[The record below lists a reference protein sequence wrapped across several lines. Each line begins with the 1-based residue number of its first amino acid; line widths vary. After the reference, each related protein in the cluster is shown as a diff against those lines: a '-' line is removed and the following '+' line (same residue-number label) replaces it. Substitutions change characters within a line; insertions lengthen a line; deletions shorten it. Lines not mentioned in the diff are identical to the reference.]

1 MNEELRIII
10 KAEVDKAVKDMEKV
24 NSQVKGLG
32 DKSQKSSKSFGS
44 SMKAIGKGVAIA
56 ATAVVAA
63 VAAIGAALTKIAS
76 STKEYREEQSKL
88 VSSFQASGSTAKQA
102 QETYKNL
109 YRFLGDSGKATEA
122 AGHLAQLTTSQKALA
137 EWTTIA
143 QGVYATFGDSLP
155 IESMTEAANET
166 AKVGKTTGA
175 LADALNWAGVSEDSF
190 NASLAACNTEAER
203 EALIRNTLND
213 LYSNAAQ
220 LYEKNNADILAQNE
234 AQNRLNNTMAAL
246 GKNITPMITAL
257 TNLANT
263 FMTALAPA
271 INAVLPYITT
281 LINYLSKA
289 VSWVSSFISALTGSK
304 SASKSVE
311 AVANATN
318 AIGSGFSKAS
328 SGAGGITDN
337 LTDATKAAE
346 KLKRT
351 TAGFDELNVMSSG
364 SSGSSGGASS
374 GGSGGAVGGGGSVG
388 AVGGFDLGLT
398 DAFEDTG
405 KGAEGFAKKV
415 KEVFNDLKNKVKE
428 YLTLFTPTF
437 EAWKSAFKSLGE
449 PLTESFTSIKGSFVG
464 LWNDTLA
471 PFGEYIGTDFIPT
484 LYNNFSENFAPI
496 FSDVA
501 GWAVKQFAADFDWM
515 CQQVNTGVNDIIQP
529 AYELFKEITV
539 DATDAIGQEWQE
551 SGESLLTN
559 ISGVI
564 ESFKQIWENLYN
576 NIIKPVWDNLL
587 KGLTDLW
594 NKHLEPLWKKLLD
607 FFTSLGECVM
617 TIWNNFL
624 APIVNWLITVLSP
637 IITTIINTIV
647 NLVLGI
653 VGVIADVIG
662 GILSAL
668 SGLLKFL
675 TGVFSGDW
683 QKAWEGIKQ
692 FFKGIWDAIWGIC
705 KGIINLIIGAINTL
719 WSGIYSVIKGLVD
732 GVGKIAGAIG
742 DLLGKDWKF
751 SMPKKPPTIPKLAEG
766 GIVNS
771 SIIANIGERGKE
783 AVLPLE
789 NNTEWMDILAQRI
802 AGVVSAP
809 SKIVLMLDGKE
820 LGWANINSINGITQE
835 TGQLQLRLV

>member
-1 MNEELRIII
+1 MNEELKIII

-24 NSQVKGLG
+24 NSQVKDLG
-32 DKSQKSSKSFGS
+32 NKSQKSSKSFGG
-44 SMKAIGKGVAIA
+44 SMKAIGKGVAVA

-63 VAAIGAALTKIAS
+63 VAAIGAALVKIAN

-246 GKNITPMITAL
+246 GKTITPLITAL

-271 INAVLPYITT
+271 INAVMPYIVSF
-281 LINYLSKA
+281 INGISKA
-289 VSWVSSFISALTGSK
+289 VAWVSSFISSLTGSK
-304 SASKSVE
+304 SASKAVE
-311 AVANATN
+311 EVANATN
-318 AIGSGFSKAS
+318 AIGSGFNKAS
-328 SGAGGITDN
+328 SGAGGIANN

-364 SSGSSGGASS
+364 SGGSSSGGASS
-374 GGSGGAVGGGGSVG
+374 GGSGGGGGSIG

-398 DAFEDTG
+398 DALEETG
-405 KGAEGFAKKV
+405 NGAGKFAEKV
-415 KEVFNDLKNKVKE
+415 KQVFSDLKTKVGE

-437 EAWKSAFKSLGE
+437 EAWK
-449 PLTESFTSIKGSFVG
+449 ESFKGLGQPITEAFGSIKGSFT
-464 LWNDTLA
+464 TLKDETLL
-471 PFGEYIGTDFIPT
+471 PYVEYITTDFIPT
-484 LYNNFSENFAPI
+484 IANNFSENFAPI

-515 CQQVNTGVNDIIQP
+515 CQQVNIGVNDVITP
-529 AYELFKEITV
+529 ALELFKQITV
-539 DATDAIGQEWQE
+539 DTTDAIGQEWQK

-564 ESFKQIWENLYN
+564 ESFKEIWDNLYN

-587 KGLTDLW
+587 EGLTKLW
-594 NKHLEPLWKKLLD
+594 DEHLKPLWEKLLD
-607 FFTSLGECVM
+607 FFSSLSECVM

-624 APIVNWLITVLSP
+624 APIVNWIITVLAP
-637 IITTIINTIV
+637 IITNVINTIV

-662 GILSAL
+662 GIVSAL
-668 SGLLKFL
+668 SGLLKFI

-683 QKAWEGIKQ
+683 KKAWEGIKQ
-692 FFKGIWDAIWGIC
+692 FFSGIWSAIWGIV
-705 KGIINLIIGAINTL
+705 KGIINLIIGAINSL

-732 GVGKIAGAIG
+732 GIGSIAGAIG
-742 DLLGKDWKF
+742 DLLGKDWRF

-789 NNTEWMDILAQRI
+789 NNTEWMDVLAQRI

-809 SKIVLMLDGKE
+809 SKIVLMLDGRE

-835 TGQLQLRLV
+835 TGQLQLQLI